1 MEVNQFINK
10 LLKKSQGIKF
20 YQEMKKKAIAFM
32 IVEMFVI
39 NMILCFFKINL
50 EWHMIISIPLS
61 VILLLL
67 VAYFY
72 YKRYEETFTI
82 KKVKDKRLI
91 KKELMKKKKFTI
103 DTLDLLIEIISEDYL
118 FYQKEMNWFEFFL
131 NFILTIG
138 CCVFSIKHITKE
150 NLTILFIIINIIFVM
165 IIVKFI
171 FQAISWMIYHIILD
185 NGFIENCMPRL
196 LKELKFECY
205 KGK

>member
-10 LLKKSQGIKF
+10 LLKKSQGLKF
-20 YQEMKKKAIAFM
+20 YQKMKKKAIAFM

-91 KKELMKKKKFTI
+91 KKRTYE
-103 DTLDLLIEIISEDYL
+103 
-118 FYQKEMNWFEFFL
+118 KE
-131 NFILTIG
+131 
-138 CCVFSIKHITKE
+138 K
-150 NLTILFIIINIIFVM
+150 
-165 IIVKFI
+165 
-171 FQAISWMIYHIILD
+171 IY
-185 NGFIENCMPRL
+185 N
-196 LKELKFECY
+196 
-205 KGK
+205 